1 MQSVPTT
8 TDVVGS
14 SPAQGEVYN
23 IGVNIFVL
31 INYKYNTNYN
41 NDNYNKFH
49 NSNQPMG
56 SENKL

>member
-1 MQSVPTT
+1 MYRNIHTMEKSTIAQKQNTT
-8 TDVVGS
+8 
-14 SPAQGEVYN
+14 N
-23 IGVNIFVL
+23 FGVNIFLL
-31 INYKYNTNYN
+31 INYKYNIKYN